1 MKRRKN
7 PRLILV
13 VSLIIGLSIAVIGLL
28 VYEFITTKK
37 VESDSVFKAL
47 IILAGGALTLGKIYT
62 KNHIKRTP
70 DVYRNLYK
78 DLIGDAFTDGSKQ
91 SKTFFRALDFYND
104 DAYSKAL
111 ELLGSIPKE
120 DLPGKERFVLSVFTA
135 LCYDDMRQYVR
146 AAEEYEKAWSLREN
160 STVASNLG
168 LCYQHLGQD
177 EKSIAAYENAISINP
192 DNAYPYNNLAQLYI
206 RREEYEQ
213 ALEYAVKATA
223 LRSNFHQAYSAQA
236 VCHAMLGEKELYEK
250 ALRRAVANGSDKE
263 SIEEYVRSLGA
274 EI

>member
-13 VSLIIGLSIAVIGLL
+13 VSLIIVLSIAVMGLL

-47 IILAGGALTLGKIYT
+47 VILAGAALTLGKIYT
-62 KNHIKRTP
+62 KNHIKRNP
-70 DVYRNLYK
+70 DVYRNVYK
-78 DLIGDAFTDGSKQ
+78 DLIGDAFSDGSKQ
-91 SKTFFRALDFYND
+91 SRTFFRALDFYNE

-111 ELLGSIPKE
+111 EILGAIPAQNLPWKE
-120 DLPGKERFVLSVFTA
+120 KFALSVFTA
-135 LCYDDMRQYVR
+135 LCYDDMRQYAR
-146 AAEEYEKAWSLREN
+146 AAEEYEKAWNIREN

-168 LCYQHLGQD
+168 LCYQRLGQD
-177 EKSIAAYENAISINP
+177 EKAIAAYENAISMDP

-206 RREEYEQ
+206 RQEEYEQ
-213 ALEYAVKATA
+213 ALEYAVKASELHSA
-223 LRSNFHQAYSAQA
+223 FYQAYSAQA
-236 VCHAMLGEKELYEK
+236 VCHAMLGNRELYEK
-250 ALRRAVANGSDKE
+250 ALRRAVANGSDRE

>member
-13 VSLIIGLSIAVIGLL
+13 ISLIIVLSIAVIGLL

-37 VESDSVFKAL
+37 LESDSVFKAL
-47 IILAGGALTLGKIYT
+47 VILAGAALTLGKIYT

-70 DVYRNLYK
+70 DVYRNVYK
-78 DLIGDAFTDGSKQ
+78 DLIGDAFSDGSKQ
-91 SKTFFRALDFYND
+91 SKTFFRALDLYND

-111 ELLGSIPKE
+111 GLLGSIPKE
-120 DLPGKERFVLSVFTA
+120 GLPLKDRFALSVFTA
-135 LCYDDMRQYVR
+135 LCYDDMRQYAR
-146 AAEEYEKAWSLREN
+146 AAEEYEKAWDLREN

-177 EKSIAAYENAISINP
+177 ENAIAAYENAISIDP
-192 DNAYPYNNLAQLYI
+192 ENAYPYNNLAQLYI
-206 RREEYEQ
+206 RQEEYEQ
-213 ALEYAVKATA
+213 ALEYAEKATA
-223 LRSNFHQAYSAQA
+223 IRSNFHQAYSAQA
-236 VCHAMLGEKELYEK
+236 VCHAMLGNQELYEK
-250 ALRRAVANGSDKE
+250 ALRRAVANGSDRE